1 MIISRTPLRVSFL
14 GGGTDF
20 PEFYNEHGGAVLSTA
35 IDKYIY
41 VVVKKRF
48 DEKIVLHYTKTETLD
63 NVEEIQHDI
72 IRECMRLV
80 GVEKGIEI
88 TTLADIPSEGTGLGS
103 SSSLTV
109 GLLLALYTYLGI
121 QNIPPDLLAEDACK
135 VEIAIMGKSMGIQDP
150 YIAAYGGLRMFTYDK
165 DGVDASH
172 FKRRIRKQV
181 GDRILL
187 FYSGMTRQATGI
199 LDEQKERIP
208 ANVETLKKML
218 EIAIIGKDY
227 LDIEQYDNFGALIKK
242 SWELKKT
249 LASNITNDSL
259 TDILADASNAGALGY
274 KICGAGGGGFLLIY
288 CKDGGQDNIRKVMS
302 KYQEL
307 PIKIEE
313 QGSKIIYQEG

>member
-1 MIISRTPLRVSFL
+1 MIVTRTPLRVSFL

-48 DEKIVLHYTKTETLD
+48 DEKIILHYTKTETLD
-63 NVEEIQHDI
+63 SVDEIEHDI

-121 QNIPPDLLAEDACK
+121 ENIPPELLAEDACK
-135 VEIAIMGKSMGIQDP
+135 VEIDMMGKAMGIQDP
-150 YIAAYGGLRMFTYDK
+150 YIASYGGLRMFTYDK

-172 FKRRIRKQV
+172 FRRRIRKQV
-181 GDRILL
+181 GNRILL
-187 FYSGMTRQATGI
+187 FYSGVTRQATGI
-199 LDEQKERIP
+199 LDEQKERIS
-208 ANVETLKKML
+208 ANAETLEKML
-218 EIAIIGKDY
+218 EMAIMGKVF
-227 LDIEQYDNFGALIKK
+227 LDGEQYDDFGGLIKK
-242 SWELKKT
+242 SWEMKKT
-249 LASNITNDSL
+249 LASNITNDYL
-259 TDILADASNAGALGY
+259 TDIVADASSAGAIGY

-288 CKDGGQDNIRKVMS
+288 CQDGGQDNIRKVMS

-307 PIKIEE
+307 PVKVEE
-313 QGSKIIYQEG
+313 QGSKIIYQE

>member
-41 VVVKKRF
+41 VVVQKRF
-48 DEKIVLHYTKTETLD
+48 DEKIVLHYTKTETID
-63 NVEEIQHDI
+63 SVEEIQHDI
-72 IRECMRLV
+72 IRECMKLV

-109 GLLLALYTYLGI
+109 GLLHALYTYLGI
-121 QNIPPDLLAEDACK
+121 TDIPPDLLAEDACK
-135 VEIAIMGKSMGIQDP
+135 VEIDMMGKSMGIQDP
-150 YIAAYGGLRMFTYDK
+150 YIASYGGLRMFTFQR

-181 GDRILL
+181 GNRILL
-187 FYSGMTRQATGI
+187 FYSGITRQATGI

-208 ANVETLKKML
+208 ANAETLEKML
-218 EIAIIGKDY
+218 EMAIIGKAY
-227 LDIEQYDNFGALIKK
+227 LDGEQYDNFGGLIRK
-242 SWELKKT
+242 SWEMKKT
-249 LASNITNDSL
+249 LASNITNDFL
-259 TDILADASNAGALGY
+259 TDILADASSAGAIGY
-274 KICGAGGGGFLLIY
+274 KICGAGGGGFLLVY
-288 CKDGGQDNIRKVMS
+288 SRDGGQENIREVMS

-307 PIKIEE
+307 PIKVEE
-313 QGSKIIYQEG
+313 QGSKVIYQDI